1 MQKIFDLDILFN
13 VQNRFFENRIEKFEK
28 MVFFRPIYKKGLFFD
43 FFKKSLLT
51 MKKKRDY
58 QPINFNFGTFFVNIF
73 FIKMLTKMLKF
84 FIKNCVKKNKKIF
97 LL

>member
-28 MVFFRPIYKKGLFFD
+28 IGFFRPIYKKGLFFD
-43 FFKKSLLT
+43 FLKISLLT
-51 MKKKRDY
+51 MKILWDY
-58 QPINFNFGTFFVNIF
+58 QPTIFNFGTFFVNIF
-73 FIKMLTKMLKF
+73 FIKMLTKMLTF
-84 FIKNCVKKNKKIF
+84 FINFEAIFKTQIF